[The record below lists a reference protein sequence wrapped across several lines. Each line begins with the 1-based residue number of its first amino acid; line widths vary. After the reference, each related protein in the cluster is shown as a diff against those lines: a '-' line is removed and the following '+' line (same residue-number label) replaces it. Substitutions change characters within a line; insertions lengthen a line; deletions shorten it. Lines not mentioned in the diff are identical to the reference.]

1 MPVKVLH
8 ILGSLAVGG
17 AENLV
22 LDMLRGGSA
31 ERFTYHVLYM
41 HPSPVERVE
50 AFAGCGVPVTFI
62 PCDSG
67 AKATFRFIRSLRG
80 YIKRNGIEVIHCHH
94 NVDAYWA
101 FLASRFTRVRKILL
115 SVHGMNLNFNYLS
128 GRTKG
133 LFPADRFFAR
143 SLQLTYVSGSTRDFY
158 RNQYG
163 RKELE
168 GEVIYNGVDAG
179 KLDPENS
186 ATDTFVPAWAGEAK
200 RQGKLVLGMVGNFN
214 TPVRLQK
221 MICGVLWDLK
231 EHYRGDL
238 PFIFVFA
245 GGKSGQHPALFD
257 DCTAFCR
264 EKGMLDA
271 DVFFPGRVDW
281 VPQLLAGL
289 DGYIYG
295 SSADTFGISVIE
307 AVMAGVPVIC
317 SDIPALR
324 EVTFNGKL
332 ATLVRNDPSSFREA
346 IAGLLS
352 ACAGNKNTGIKN
364 RPDMIEKAIF
374 ARSFYSIGKSRAAY
388 EALYLSASFR
398 G

>member
-31 ERFTYHVLYM
+31 ERFSYHVVYM
-41 HPSPVERVE
+41 HPSSAERVE

-62 PCDSG
+62 PCGSG
-67 AKATFRFIRSLRG
+67 VKTTFRFIRNLRG

-101 FLASRFTRVRKILL
+101 CFASRFTPVRKIIL
-115 SVHGMNLNFNYLS
+115 SIHGMNLNFNYLS

-133 LFPADRFFAR
+133 LFPADRFITR

-158 RNQYG
+158 RDKYG

-168 GEVIYNGVDAG
+168 GRVIYNGVDTG
-179 KLDPENS
+179 KLDAVDS
-186 ATDTFVPAWAGEAK
+186 GTDTSVSAWAGEAK
-200 RQGKLVLGMVGNFN
+200 EKNKLLFGMVGNFN
-214 TPVRLQK
+214 TPVRLQM
-221 MICGVLWDLK
+221 MICRILWDLK
-231 EHYRGDL
+231 GRYRGKL

-245 GGKSGQHPALFD
+245 GGKSGQHPALFE
-257 DCTAFCR
+257 DCVAFCR
-264 EKGMLDA
+264 EKGMLDT
-271 DVFFPGRVDW
+271 DVFFPGRVDK

-324 EVTFNGKL
+324 EVTFNGEL
-332 ATLVRNDPSSFREA
+332 ATLVRNEIPAFGEA
-346 IAGLLS
+346 VTGLVC
-352 ACAGNKNTGIKN
+352 AYAGNKNTGIKN
-364 RPDMIEKAIF
+364 SPGTIAKAAV
-374 ARSFYSIGKSRAAY
+374 ARSFYSIEKCRAAY
-388 EALYLSASFR
+388 EALYLS
-398 G
+398 

>member
-22 LDMLRGGSA
+22 LDLLRNRVA
-31 ERFTYHVLYM
+31 EKFSYHVVYM
-41 HPSPVERVE
+41 HPSPAGRVA
-50 AFAGCGVPVTFI
+50 AFAGCGVPVTLI

-67 AKATFRFIRSLRG
+67 AKATVRFIRNLRG

-101 FLASRFTRVRKILL
+101 CFASRLTQVRKILL
-115 SVHGMNLNFNYLS
+115 SIHGMNLNFNYLA

-133 LFPADRFFAR
+133 LFPADRFITR
-143 SLQLTYVSGSTRDFY
+143 SLRCIYVSGSTRDFY
-158 RNQYG
+158 RDKYG
-163 RKELE
+163 WKELE

-179 KLDPENS
+179 KLDAVHS
-186 ATDTFVPAWAGEAK
+186 GTDTAVSAWAAEAGK
-200 RQGKLVLGMVGNFN
+200 RGKLLFGMVGNFN
-214 TPVRLQK
+214 TPVRLQG
-221 MICGVLWDLK
+221 MICRVLWELK
-231 EHYRGDL
+231 RRYEGKL

-245 GGKSGQHPALFD
+245 GGKSGQHPALFE
-257 DCTAFCR
+257 DCVAFCR
-264 EKGMLDA
+264 EKGMLDT

-281 VPQLLAGL
+281 VPQLLAAL

-324 EVTFNGKL
+324 EVTFNGEL
-332 ATLVRNDPSSFREA
+332 ATLVKNELPAFGEA
-346 IAGLLS
+346 VARLVS
-352 ACAGNKNTGIKN
+352 ACAGDKNTGIKN
-364 RPDMIEKAIF
+364 SPGIIAKAAA
-374 ARSFYSIGKSRAAY
+374 ARSFYSIEKCRAAY
-388 EALYLSASFR
+388 EALYLS
-398 G
+398 